1 MACYEYAGL
10 LSEVGAAWV
19 SAIGTVVAIGVTTV
33 FYVNDKR
40 QASEQREREKAEE
53 ITRRSIDAGVRA
65 RLLLPA
71 LRLAQRSLQV
81 MRENMSSGG
90 SMYHADAGRIAG
102 LEDLVESLDQLNHFE
117 ASLANDLAEFIAYG
131 QNLRE
136 RMLNGLRFWDPE
148 AVELVQQLEIRA
160 ESAMSGLVKLTQ
172 PS

>member
-40 QASEQREREKAEE
+40 QASQQRRREESEE
-53 ITRRSIDAGVRA
+53 ILRRRIAAGVRA
-65 RLLLPA
+65 RLILPPM
-71 LRLAQRSLQV
+71 RLAQRSLRA
-81 MRENMSSGG
+81 MRDTISSGG
-90 SMYHADAGRIAG
+90 SMYYGDAGRIAG
-102 LEDLVESLDQLNHFE
+102 LEDLAESLDQLKHFE

-131 QNLRE
+131 QSLRE
-136 RMLNGLRFWDPE
+136 RIHGGLRIWDPE

-160 ESAMSGLVKLTQ
+160 ESVVSVLEKLTQ
-172 PS
+172 AS